1 MRGGLWIVL
10 FLICCSALYGQQ
22 ANRTVTLKIVN
33 QPLEVILDSI
43 SVKTNYYFAY
53 NSSLIPSGNKFSCE
67 AENERLPR
75 FLDRLFVGTGI
86 AYQFQGDQIILKRA
100 RPEKVKLPSGPTGF
114 VISGWAR
121 ETDSGEEIPG
131 VNVFLNGTS
140 IGAVTNTNG
149 YYKFENVPFGSY
161 ELVFSHVS
169 YEKSIFEVNV
179 GGTGSI
185 VVNGSMKFQTN
196 ELSEIEVSS
205 SPLVASEDWPKTYA
219 IFKKEFFGESFNA
232 RRCSILN
239 PEVLQFYTSDGGK
252 VLYAEAS
259 SPLRIRNE
267 ALGYMIIYELEYFE
281 NFEERLVYYGKV
293 RFEQLPVTNQKQRKL
308 WRRNRKSSYQGS
320 LRHFLKSMVQNNLRK
335 QGFRMYES
343 ETVIRVSD
351 QLPGRIKIEEILSRI
366 SPVEWQLEFP
376 DYLYIEYLKEK
387 ESDQY
392 LFQMAKE
399 LEEKV
404 LLSTDNILFLTR
416 KPDIQRSLVKLKESH
431 VNIDANGHIKQ
442 PLGVTTIGYWSWER
456 FADVLPIDYDPK
468 TDNL

>member
-1 MRGGLWIVL
+1 MRSFGLIVL
-10 FLICCSALYGQQ
+10 LCCCLVGYGQQ
-22 ANRTVTLKIVN
+22 ANRTLTLKVVD

-43 SVKTNYYFAY
+43 SIKTNYYFAY
-53 NSSLIPSGNKFSCE
+53 NSSLIPAGSKFSCE
-67 AENERLPR
+67 AINERLSK
-75 FLDRLFVGTGI
+75 FLDRLLVGTGI
-86 AYQFQGDQIILKRA
+86 TYQFQGDQIILKRLP
-100 RPEKVKLPSGPTGF
+100 PEKVKLPSGPTGF
-114 VISGWAR
+114 MITGRAR
-121 ETDSGEEIPG
+121 EFETGEEIPG

-140 IGAVTNTNG
+140 IGAVTNANG
-149 YYKFENVPFGSY
+149 FYKFENVPFGSY

-169 YEKSIFEVNV
+169 YRKSIFEVNV

-185 VVNGSMKFQTN
+185 VVNGDMKFRTE

-205 SPLVASEDWPKTYA
+205 SRLVASENWEKTYA
-219 IFKKEFFGESFNA
+219 IFTKEFFGESFNA
-232 RRCSILN
+232 RRCAILN

-281 NFEERLVYYGKV
+281 NFEERLLYYGKV

-308 WRRNRKSSYQGS
+308 WRKNRKSSYQGS
-320 LRHFLKSMVQNNLRK
+320 LRHFLKSMVQGNLRR
-335 QGFRMYES
+335 QGFRVYRS
-343 ETVIRVSD
+343 ETVIGLSEKDTERVNT
-351 QLPGRIKIEEILSRI
+351 EEVLSRR

-376 DYLYIEYLKEK
+376 NYLYIEYLKEK

-392 LFQMAKE
+392 LFQMAKD

-416 KPDIQRSLVKLKESH
+416 KPDIQRSLVKLKESY

-442 PLGVTTIGYWSWER
+442 PLRVTTIGYWSWER

-468 TDNL
+468 TDKL

>member
-1 MRGGLWIVL
+1 MRSIWIVVL
-10 FLICCSALYGQQ
+10 LCSYSALHGQQ
-22 ANRTVTLKIVN
+22 ANRSITLKVVD

-43 SVKTNYYFAY
+43 SIKTNYYFAY
-53 NSSLIPSGNKFSCE
+53 NSSLIPSGSKYSCE
-67 AENERLPR
+67 AKNERLSK
-75 FLDRLFVGTGI
+75 FLDRLLIGTEI
-86 AYQFQGDQIILKRA
+86 AYQFQGDQIILKRLP
-100 RPEKVKLPSGPTGF
+100 PEKVKLPTGPTGF
-114 VISGWAR
+114 VITGVAR
-121 ETDSGEEIPG
+121 ELDSGEEIPG

-140 IGAVTNTNG
+140 IGAVTNANG
-149 YYKFENVPFGSY
+149 FYKFENVPFGTY

-185 VVNGSMKFQTN
+185 VVNGNMQFKTN

-205 SPLVASEDWPKTYA
+205 SRLVASEDWEKTYT
-219 IFKKEFFGESFNA
+219 IFKREFFGESFNA

-252 VLYAEAS
+252 VLYAEAEN
-259 SPLRIRNE
+259 PLRIRNE

-308 WRRNRKSSYQGS
+308 WKSNRRSSYQGS
-320 LRHFLKSMVQNNLRK
+320 LRHFLKSMVQGNLRR
-335 QGFRMYES
+335 QGFRVYKS
-343 ETVIRVSD
+343 ENVIGLSD
-351 QLPGRIKIEEILSRI
+351 AQSEKVKIEDVLDRR
-366 SPVEWQLEFP
+366 SPVEWHLEFP

-416 KPDIQRSLVKLKESH
+416 KPDIQRSLVKLKEAY

-442 PLGVTTIGYWSWER
+442 PLGVTTTGYWSWER
-456 FADVLPIDYDPK
+456 FADILPIEYDPK

>member
-1 MRGGLWIVL
+1 MRSLGVFLLLCCCAVL
-10 FLICCSALYGQQ
+10 HGQQ
-22 ANRTVTLKIVN
+22 ANNTITIKVVD
-33 QPLEVILDSI
+33 QPLEVVLDSI

-53 NSSLIPSGNKFSCE
+53 NSSLIPTGSKFSCE
-67 AENERLPR
+67 AKGERLSK
-75 FLDRLFVGTGI
+75 FLDRLLVGTGI
-86 AYQFQGDQIILKRA
+86 AYQFQGDQIILKRLP
-100 RPEKVKLPSGPTGF
+100 PEKVKLPSGPTGF
-114 VISGWAR
+114 IITGWAR
-121 ETDSGEEIPG
+121 EFDTGDEIPG

-140 IGAVTNTNG
+140 IGAVTNNNG
-149 YYKFENVPFGSY
+149 FYKFENVPFGSY

-169 YEKSIFEVNV
+169 YQKSIFEVNV

-185 VVNGSMKFQTN
+185 VVNGTMKFRTN

-205 SPLVASEDWPKTYA
+205 SRLVASEDWEKTYE

-239 PEVLQFYTSDGGK
+239 PDVLQFYTSDEGR

-259 SPLRIRNE
+259 QPLRIRNE

-281 NFEERLVYYGKV
+281 NFEQRLVYYGKV

-308 WRRNRKSSYQGS
+308 WRKNRKSSYQGS
-320 LRHFLKSMVQNNLRK
+320 LRHFLKSMVQGNLRR
-335 QGFRMYES
+335 QGFRVYKS
-343 ETVIRVSD
+343 ETVIGLSD
-351 QLPGRIKIEEILSRI
+351 TGTEKVKIEEVMSRR

-416 KPDIQRSLVKLKESH
+416 KPDIQRSLVKLKESY

-456 FADVLPIDYDPK
+456 FADILPIDYDPK
-468 TDNL
+468 TDKL

>member
-1 MRGGLWIVL
+1 MRNLCVVVL
-10 FLICCSALYGQQ
+10 LCCCTVLYGQS
-22 ANRTVTLKIVN
+22 NRTITLKVVD

-53 NSSLIPSGNKFSCE
+53 NSSLIPSGSLFSCE
-67 AENERLPR
+67 ATNERLSK
-75 FLDRLFVGTGI
+75 FLDRLLVGTEI
-86 AYQFQGDQIILKRA
+86 AYQFQGDQIILKRV
-100 RPEKVKLPSGPTGF
+100 PPDKVKLPTGPTGF
-114 VISGWAR
+114 VISGLAR
-121 ETDSGEEIPG
+121 ESDTGEAVPG

-140 IGAVTNTNG
+140 IGAVTNANG
-149 YYKFENVPFGSY
+149 FYKFENVPFGTY

-185 VVNGSMKFQTN
+185 AVNGTMRFKTN

-205 SPLVASEDWPKTYA
+205 SRLVTSEDWEETYTV
-219 IFKKEFFGESFNA
+219 FKREFFGESFNA
-232 RRCSILN
+232 RRCTILN
-239 PEVLQFYTSDGGK
+239 PEVLQFYTGDGGK
-252 VLYAEAS
+252 VLYAEANG
-259 SPLRIRNE
+259 PLRIRNE

-293 RFEQLPVTNQKQRKL
+293 RFEQLPVTNHKQRKL

-320 LRHFLKSMVQNNLRK
+320 LRHFLKSMVHGNLRR
-335 QGFRMYES
+335 QGFRVFKS
-343 ETVIRVSD
+343 ETVIGLSD
-351 QLPGRIKIEEILSRI
+351 TQTEKVKIEEVLERR

-376 DYLYIEYLKEK
+376 NYLYIEYLKEK

-416 KPDIQRSLVKLKESH
+416 KPDIQRSLVKLKESY

-456 FADVLPIDYDPK
+456 FADILPIEYDPK
-468 TDNL
+468 TDKL

>member
-1 MRGGLWIVL
+1 MRGFAL
-10 FLICCSALYGQQ
+10 LICLCICSVMYAQQ
-22 ANRTVTLKIVN
+22 GARTITLKIED

-43 SVKTNYYFAY
+43 SIKTNYYFAY
-53 NSSLIPSGNKFSCE
+53 NSNLIPPGSKYSCE
-67 AENERLPR
+67 ANNERLSR
-75 FLDRLFVGTGI
+75 FLDRLFVGTEI
-86 AYQFQGDQIILKRA
+86 VYTIQGDQIILKRA
-100 RPEKVKLPSGPTGF
+100 SPDKVKLPPGPTGF

-121 ETDSGEEIPG
+121 EAETGEEIPG

-149 YYKFENVPFGSY
+149 YYKFEDVPFGVY

-169 YEKSIFEVNV
+169 YQKAIFEVNV
-179 GGTGSI
+179 GGTGAVI
-185 VVNGSMKFQTN
+185 VNGAMKFRTN

-205 SPLVASEDWPKTYA
+205 SRLVEAEDWPKTYA

-232 RRCSILN
+232 RRCTILN
-239 PEVLQFYTSDGGK
+239 PEVLKFYNSDGGK
-252 VLYAEAS
+252 VMYAEADG
-259 SPLRIRNE
+259 PLRIRNE

-281 NFEERLVYYGKV
+281 NVEERLIYYGKV
-293 RFEQLPVTNQKQRKL
+293 RFEQLPVTSNKQKKL
-308 WRRNRKSSYQGS
+308 WKKNRKASYLGS
-320 LRHFLKSMVQNNLRK
+320 LRHFMKSLVHNNLRK
-335 QGFRMYES
+335 EGFRMYQS
-343 ETVIRVSD
+343 ETVIRLSD
-351 QLPGRIKIEEILSRI
+351 PQPDKIKPQRVLQRIT
-366 SPVEWQLEFP
+366 PVDWKLEYP
-376 DYLYIEYLKEK
+376 DYLYIEYTKEK

-468 TDNL
+468 TDKL

>member
-1 MRGGLWIVL
+1 MRRLLIVVL
-10 FLICCSALYGQQ
+10 LGSVFALHGQQ
-22 ANRTVTLKIVN
+22 VNRSVTLKVVD

-43 SVKTNYYFAY
+43 SVKTNFYFAY
-53 NSSLIPSGNKFSCE
+53 NSSLVPTGSKFSCE
-67 AENERLPR
+67 AKNERLTK
-75 FLDRLFVGTGI
+75 FLDRLLVGTEI
-86 AYQFQGDQIILKRA
+86 TYQFQGDQIILKRVS
-100 RPEKVKLPSGPTGF
+100 PEKIKLPSGPTGF

-121 ETDSGEEIPG
+121 EHDTGEEIPG

-149 YYKFENVPFGSY
+149 FYKFENVPLGSY

-169 YEKSIFEVNV
+169 YQKSIFEVNV
-179 GGTGSI
+179 GGTGSV
-185 VVNGSMKFQTN
+185 VVNGQMKVRTE

-205 SPLVASEDWPKTYA
+205 SRLVAAADWPKTYE
-219 IFKKEFFGESFNA
+219 IFKREFFGESFNA
-232 RRCSILN
+232 RRCTILN
-239 PEVLQFYTSDGGK
+239 PEVLQFYTSDGGE
-252 VLYAEAS
+252 VLYAEATN
-259 SPLRIRNE
+259 PLRIRNE
-267 ALGYMIIYELEYFE
+267 ALGYMIIYELEFFE
-281 NFEERLVYYGKV
+281 NIEERLVYYGKV

-308 WRRNRKSSYQGS
+308 WRRNRKSSYRGS

-335 QGFRMYES
+335 QGFRMYAS
-343 ETVIRVSD
+343 ETVIRLSD
-351 QLPGRIKIEEILSRI
+351 LQPDRIKIQEVLSRV
-366 SPVEWQLEFP
+366 SPVEWELEFP

-416 KPDIQRSLVKLKESH
+416 KPDIQRSLMKLRENQ

-468 TDNL
+468 TDKL